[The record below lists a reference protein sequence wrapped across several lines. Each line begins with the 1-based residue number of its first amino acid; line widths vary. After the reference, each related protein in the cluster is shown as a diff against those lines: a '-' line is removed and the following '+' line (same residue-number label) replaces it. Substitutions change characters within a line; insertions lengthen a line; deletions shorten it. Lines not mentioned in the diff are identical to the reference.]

1 MRLSTAISF
10 LCGLLAVSFH
20 VTASARITRIAIDRV
35 ESPAFE
41 GRSFGSAG
49 QYEKLVGRAI
59 GEVDPEHPL
68 NRGVVNLDRAPRNA
82 RGMVEYEVDVYILKP
97 VDMTKG
103 NGTLLHDVLNRGN
116 KRLFAVF
123 HVGGNIGNEPKTAA
137 DAGDGFLLGLGYTL
151 VMSGWQGDVPK
162 SRDRLTTRFPVAV
175 DRDGK
180 PLTQVIAAEY
190 VFTKPA
196 FSIGIGHDRG
206 TELLPYRVTAR
217 GMESATLSR
226 RAGPHAQAEIIAR
239 DAWSFARCPDG
250 KQAIASDSHVC
261 LPAGFSTN
269 LIYDLVYE
277 AQDARVMG
285 LGFAA
290 TRDVVSFLR
299 FDQSAGNPLLGQQP
313 GALARNSLHHAIG
326 FGRSQSGRFLRD
338 FVYQGFNVDED
349 GRKVFDGTIS
359 LTAGS
364 RKTSINTAFA
374 FPGRFSTPLEGH
386 FAPGDQ
392 FPFSYDVTTD
402 PVSGRT
408 DGILRRCR
416 EQNACPNMMQWDSAT
431 EAWVARSS
439 LVVTD
444 PLGKQDIPL
453 PDNVRLYYFAGTQH
467 VPAAKPA
474 AGICQ
479 MVTNPNPYKEPARA
493 LLTAMQDWIA
503 RGTVPPASR
512 YPTLRNATLTRAM
525 PQASFGFPEI
535 PGVRYTG
542 RVNDL
547 FVNDYSAIPTRHVSG
562 KQYTVL
568 VPKVD
573 ADGNE
578 TDGIRSVTLRAP
590 LGTYTGWNLRRDGF
604 LENESC
610 YLSGGFIPFAH
621 SRAERG
627 ADPRPSLEERYG
639 THAAYVAKVEAAA
652 REVRQEGFLLREDA
666 ERLVEEAR
674 ALKFGLK

>member
-1 MRLSTAISF
+1 MFAQPSF
-10 LCGLLAVSFH
+10 SG
-20 VTASARITRIAIDRV
+20 ITRVVIDRV
-35 ESPAFE
+35 ESPAFD
-41 GRSFGSAG
+41 GRAFGAAG
-49 QYEKLVGRAI
+49 PYEKLVGRAF
-59 GEVDPEHPL
+59 GEVDPAHAA
-68 NRGVVNLDRAPRNA
+68 NREIVNLDRAPRNV
-82 RGMVEYEVDVYILKP
+82 RGNVEYEVDLYILKP
-97 VDMTKG
+97 VDMARG
-103 NGTLLHDVLNRGN
+103 NGTLLFDVVNRGN

-123 HVGGNIGNEPKTAA
+123 HVGGNIGNDPKTAG
-137 DAGDGFLLGLGYTL
+137 DAGDGFLLERGYTL
-151 VMSGWQGDVPK
+151 VMSGWQGDVPR
-162 SRDRLTTRFPVAV
+162 SRERLSARFPIAV
-175 DRDGK
+175 DGRGQ
-180 PLTQVIAAEY
+180 PLTQRISAEY
-190 VFTKPA
+190 VLTKPA
-196 FSIGIGHDRG
+196 FSIGIGYDRG
-206 TELLPYRVTAR
+206 TELLPYRVTAG
-217 GMESATLSR
+217 GMQSAVLSR
-226 RAGPHAQAEIIAR
+226 RSAPHAQAEVIPR
-239 DAWSFARCPDG
+239 GEWSFARCPDG
-250 KQAIASDSHVC
+250 KEAVPSDAHLC
-261 LPAGFSTN
+261 LPAGLSTN

-290 TRDVVSFLR
+290 TRDLVSFLR
-299 FDQSAGNPLLGQQP
+299 FDTGADNPLLRQAPATQQP
-313 GALARNSLHHAIG
+313 PLRHTIG

-338 FVYQGFNVDED
+338 FVHQGFNVDED
-349 GRKVFDGTIS
+349 GRMVFDGTIS

-392 FPFSYDVTTD
+392 FPFTYEVTTD

-416 EQNACPNMMQWDSAT
+416 EQGACPRMMQWDSAT

-444 PLGKQDIPL
+444 PLGQADVPIPE
-453 PDNVRLYYFAGTQH
+453 NVRLYYFAGTQH
-467 VPAAKPA
+467 VPATKPA
-474 AGICQ
+474 TGICQ

-503 RGTVPPASR
+503 RGTPPPASR
-512 YPTLRNATLTRAM
+512 YPTLRNATLTRAL
-525 PQASFGFPEI
+525 PQAALGFPEI

-562 KQYTVL
+562 KQYPVL

-590 LGTYTGWNLRRDGF
+590 LGTYTGWNLRRAGF

-610 YLSGGFIPFAH
+610 YLSGGFIPFART
-621 SRAERG
+621 RAERG
-627 ADPRPSLEERYG
+627 ADPRPSLEERYA
-639 THAAYVAKVEAAA
+639 THAAYVAQVEAAA
-652 REVRQEGFLLREDA
+652 KALVKEGLLLPHDA
-666 ERLVEEAR
+666 QRVIAEAR
-674 ALKFGLK
+674 ALDLGLK